1 MLLPPDDQGRM
12 PAALNL
18 GRFGVKVHASVD
30 AGASWQE
37 VAAPTYPAQP
47 AQPAHPTGVPWK
59 LVLVW
64 ALESTG
70 GTVWAAAG
78 RQLRRR
84 LGHARRRRCLAVA
97 G

>member
-1 MLLPPDDQGRM
+1 MLLPSDDQGRM

-47 AQPAHPTGVPWK
+47 A
-59 LVLVW
+59 
-64 ALESTG
+64 
-70 GTVWAAAG
+70 
-78 RQLRRR
+78 
-84 LGHARRRRCLAVA
+84 
-97 G
+97 